1 MRGPTIAR
9 LRRLGSLLGVLSDIR
24 KFNNH
29 VVARYGDL
37 YFSELSPRVAGMN
50 AGANIEL
57 VSVPGADYMHLGLR
71 EHHAFAGTVLGDDL
85 LDLGDH
91 LAARIRELRRRT
103 DIHLAHWISCPLW
116 LRSIEPHRNVPEVEP
131 GTADERAHR
140 HHDVCGGNAFRGD
153 RPRSRIVGLGL
164 RRIKPYGRSHYS
176 FKLRV
181 GHLLKPA

>member
-37 YFSELSPRVAGMN
+37 YFSELRPRVAGMN

-57 VSVPGADYMHLGLR
+57 VSVPGADYMHLGFR
-71 EHHAFAGTVLGDDL
+71 EHHAFAGTILCDDL

-91 LAARIRELRRRT
+91 LALASRSAHVRALVEVCERRAV
-103 DIHLAHWISCPLW
+103 IF
-116 LRSIEPHRNVPEVEP
+116 EN
-131 GTADERAHR
+131 
-140 HHDVCGGNAFRGD
+140 
-153 RPRSRIVGLGL
+153 
-164 RRIKPYGRSHYS
+164 
-176 FKLRV
+176 
-181 GHLLKPA
+181 GHLEALVGDDLAT